1 MGVVMKENG
10 SKITW
15 KGWASTFGMMVA
27 CIKANIKMTK
37 SMDLVSTAGQTVVVM
52 RDIGLEENSMVL
64 ALIKYQKKK
73 K

>member
-1 MGVVMKENG
+1 MKENG
-10 SKITW
+10 LKITW

-37 SMDLVSTAGQTVVVM
+37 SMDLVSTAGQMVVAM
-52 RDIGLEENSMVL
+52 RDTGLEESSMAL